1 MVSDS
6 WSPVPDSMNSMNPNE
21 VNRRI
26 EKLVSIVWRNGG
38 AVGAVGFFSEAMKE
52 FDCREDD
59 VRIIL
64 RQAMDEKK
72 LDINRAWQVII
83 PK

>member
-6 WSPVPDSMNSMNPNE
+6 WSSVPDSMNSMNPNE

-26 EKLVSIVWRNGG
+26 EKLVSIVWRNDG
-38 AVGAVGFFSEAMKE
+38 AVGAVGFFNEAMKE